1 MNDPLDW
8 MTRELNKNN
17 AKLKDYTPR
26 YNKSVSFDRIFK
38 YDTNV
43 VTKNPASVNYMK
55 PFSFDLTCTKMNTER
70 PKLVDKYL
78 NNSTNKHLRIADRMR
93 KVVGNV
99 TVNRAV
105 DMSNIPSE
113 EQDKVLKILGMTESQ
128 LKDTKPENYFGTRIG
143 RTGAKE
149 QVIYNFDLWMQYPV
163 LNEDAAHLEMNER
176 YKINYAF
183 GSPLVMGS
191 IQARTI
197 WIQKSVYK
205 PINWNDVE
213 KLGIDNQRAVVPISN
228 MPNPLIGSF
237 DPSILPPPAQKE
249 PEQEVNEPQASMNDP
264 IVEEPSSIQIT
275 ETNIPHAD
283 DELTD
288 RDVYNLCNLCIDCYK
303 FSVENNLTHVK
314 EAFTRF
320 FGSYDKNENR
330 MRQRM
335 VNIIV
340 KELQKSNMSP
350 EFENLFNILKEYSS
364 DEDKEFINNTIKKL
378 NSKRGDTGRDAFW
391 KICKSYSVHATPY
404 TANIDTPVQN
414 TRRLSP
420 NGNFELPKERPP
432 KPTQLP
438 NVDF

>member
-17 AKLKDYTPR
+17 ATLKDYTPR

-191 IQARTI
+191 IQGRTI

-213 KLGIDNQRAVVPISN
+213 KLGIDNTNKAVIPS
-228 MPNPLIGSF
+228 PNPYPIEPIVPEYTMPPVDNVNQTSMYPSVDTIQEDSGNAQTVQPTEQTIEQTQPNEVDEQKSDLTVDEVLTFCQWTRNAAKRLNEKGRNGRDTRENNFFDNLHAITKSLDFTHPSRYIPRLIDGLEEELKRFEIGIDYSVF
-237 DPSILPPPAQKE
+237 SDSVRKYTNDPNILSILTKMENKSGMFTKEFWEDCKKASNKGKATKNTIGPMDPHPKETQKPPP
-249 PEQEVNEPQASMNDP
+249 M
-264 IVEEPSSIQIT
+264 I
-275 ETNIPHAD
+275 
-283 DELTD
+283 
-288 RDVYNLCNLCIDCYK
+288 
-303 FSVENNLTHVK
+303 F
-314 EAFTRF
+314 
-320 FGSYDKNENR
+320 
-330 MRQRM
+330 
-335 VNIIV
+335 
-340 KELQKSNMSP
+340 
-350 EFENLFNILKEYSS
+350 
-364 DEDKEFINNTIKKL
+364 
-378 NSKRGDTGRDAFW
+378 
-391 KICKSYSVHATPY
+391 
-404 TANIDTPVQN
+404 
-414 TRRLSP
+414 
-420 NGNFELPKERPP
+420 
-432 KPTQLP
+432 
-438 NVDF
+438 